1 MISLFWI
8 NIYIQNSS
16 AILYLLFN
24 VNKNTFKIHFL
35 ILFIQ
40 TKSYQDQ
47 IYLKINISIKL
58 HSVSHLKDFK
68 IDRLKLN

>member
-47 IYLKINISIKL
+47 IYLKINISITL
-58 HSVSHLKDFK
+58 NYVSHLKDFK